1 MTSAQKAGCAGFPVA
16 RQRYF
21 QALGAVEIGTSF
33 YNLPRLETAQA
44 WRAEAPKG
52 FDFALRAWQL
62 ITHPGD
68 SAGYG
73 RTRLALAP
81 KRRPFCGHF
90 KATPE
95 VDRAWAATKAVAE
108 ALAAKFIVFETPASF
123 YPDSNHL
130 RDLYKFFQSIDRGTC
145 SFVWQ
150 PRSKEWKE
158 KLTAKVCADLK
169 LTLPSR
175 PLEGRE
181 GFGNVHYIQ
190 LPEMEKGYTDAD
202 LRQVRQSCQG
212 KPAYVFFRNRACWDD
227 ARRFQGLR

>member
-1 MTSAQKAGCAGFPVA
+1 MAAVQKAGCSGFPVA

-21 QALGAVEIGTSF
+21 AALGAVEIGTSF
-33 YNLPRLETAQA
+33 YNLPRLATAQT

-68 SAGYG
+68 SASYG
-73 RTRLALAP
+73 RTRAAIAP

-95 VDRAWAATKAVAE
+95 VDRAWQATLAVAD
-108 ALAAKFIVFETPASF
+108 ALGARFIVFETPASF

-130 RDLYKFFQSIDRGTC
+130 RDLYRFFQSTPRGAC

-169 LTLPSR
+169 LILAAQ

-181 GFGNVHYIQ
+181 GVGNVHYVQ
-190 LPEMEKGYTDAD
+190 LTEAEGGYTDAQ
-202 LRQVRQSCQG
+202 LRQVRQSCSS
-212 KPAYVFFRNRACWDD
+212 KPAYVFFRNLAAWED
-227 ARRFQGLR
+227 AKRYERLR